1 MIRSQQ
7 ALLVSLS
14 LHALMGVM
22 LVFVVSPKILSPQE
36 GEIRRCH
43 IALSHVISVPAPA
56 LAPILETAEAF
67 PQQTVAPRKKAPVKT
82 VATPVKPKPVQ
93 EKKTERAL
101 RKAAQPVEEP
111 RVRVETETVSDEA
124 VQAETEAGERT
135 ASEQAVPSAETAA
148 VAPPRQDGGSYLN
161 EHLAIIAQ
169 LLRENLYY
177 PKLARKRHLEGEVLA
192 AFTLQTDGTI
202 RDVTVK
208 KHACDVLDRAAV
220 RTIESLSG
228 RLPHP
233 QSTLT
238 LEVPIRFVLK

>member
-22 LVFVVSPKILSPQE
+22 LVFVVAPKILSPQE

-56 LAPILETAEAF
+56 LAPVLETAEAF

-82 VATPVKPKPVQ
+82 VVTPVKPKPVL

-101 RKAAQPVEEP
+101 QTVVQPVEEP
-111 RVRVETETVSDEA
+111 LVTTETVIDEA
-124 VQAETEAGERT
+124 VQTGTEAGEEA
-135 ASEQAVPSAETAA
+135 ASEQAAPVAKTAA
-148 VAPPRQDGGSYLN
+148 VAPPRQDGGSYMN